1 MATRTATPAA
11 PVGPVAPADRP
22 PYLAAL
28 GVFVVVLAGYVFTL
42 APTVTFWDA
51 GEFIATARI
60 LGIPHPPGTPLF
72 VLLGNVFGRLVPIG
86 EFAYRTNLMTA
97 VFSSGAA
104 ACLFLVV
111 VQALRGWR
119 TGGPADRRT
128 ADAVYVMGGAVAAAL
143 CAAFAFTVWQN
154 SNETEVYMVAT
165 FSISA
170 ICWLAW
176 LWRRSRG
183 TSRAAHLLLLIVYIG
198 AVSIGNHLLTLLVGP
213 ALIGFMWHVLRTEP
227 ATDER
232 ERRTEW
238 AQWAVLAG
246 VWALLIG
253 AGLGSTTLMVLGG
266 VGFLAAG
273 AYAATVGSL
282 GFPLAVLG
290 IAVVGVSTYLFLYIR
305 AGLDPF
311 INEADPSTWDALLSV
326 IRREQY
332 PPRSP
337 IDNPIYP
344 SGSDNP
350 GRSLRIIGL
359 QIVNYL
365 QYFDWQW
372 SNGLAPTDPVFARD
386 TRLLGLIPARL
397 PFTVLFLGLGSRG
410 LAELRERDR
419 SLFWLLL
426 LLFLT
431 TGPALMAYMNF
442 KPGYSLGWDFFT
454 DGDHHEVRERDYF
467 FTVSFLMWGLFA
479 GMGLAALGRTLRERI
494 GGVRA
499 GRAAAVGVLAVALL
513 PFALNFTAA
522 SRKHTPTA
530 TLARDFAYDLLQSV
544 EPYGILFT
552 NGDNDTFPLWYL
564 QEVEGVRQDVSLV
577 NLSLGNTDWYIRQL
591 RDNPVRPFKPSEA
604 PWFAGLAPATPPP
617 PLHRW
622 SDAQIGALYPQLLPQ
637 GFTFRA
643 GRISKEVRA
652 GTPLYVKD
660 VLMMRLIQE
669 NATRRPIYY
678 SVTAGSG
685 NWLEL
690 HDYMANEGLAIR
702 VHVAQPPDTAR
713 LMPGSVL
720 GIPVDIPRTDSLV
733 NHVYRYAGLFGV
745 DTLALDPTNRNIAT
759 NLSLPFLALGQAYEL
774 RGDRARALEYLRRGY
789 HLSPNRDLGQIIRM
803 LDSMPPDMSLFGD
816 TAVADTGR

>member
-1 MATRTATPAA
+1 
-11 PVGPVAPADRP
+11 
-22 PYLAAL
+22 
-28 GVFVVVLAGYVFTL
+28 
-42 APTVTFWDA
+42 
-51 GEFIATARI
+51 
-60 LGIPHPPGTPLF
+60 
-72 VLLGNVFGRLVPIG
+72 
-86 EFAYRTNLMTA
+86 
-97 VFSSGAA
+97 
-104 ACLFLVV
+104 
-111 VQALRGWR
+111 
-119 TGGPADRRT
+119 
-128 ADAVYVMGGAVAAAL
+128 MGGAIAAAL

-154 SNETEVYMVAT
+154 SIETEVYMVAT
-165 FSISA
+165 FSIAA

-176 LWRRSRG
+176 LWRRARG
-183 TSRAAHLLLLIVYIG
+183 TSRAAHLILLIVYIG

-213 ALIGFMWHVLRTEP
+213 ALIGFMWHVLRVEP
-227 ATDER
+227 AADER

-246 VWALLIG
+246 MWALLIG
-253 AGLGSTTLMVLGG
+253 AGLGSTTLMALGG
-266 VGFLAAG
+266 VAFLAA
-273 AYAATVGSL
+273 AVFATTVGSL
-282 GFPLAVLG
+282 GVAVAVLG
-290 IAVVGVSTYLFLYIR
+290 IAMVGVSTYLFLYIR
-305 AGLDPF
+305 AGLHPL

-344 SGSDNP
+344 SGPDNP
-350 GRSLRIIGL
+350 GRSLRIMGL
-359 QIVNYL
+359 QIQNYL

-372 SNGLAPTDPVFARD
+372 ANGLAATKAVFAP
-386 TRLLGLIPARL
+386 IRL
-397 PFTVLFLGLGSRG
+397 PFTLLFLGLGSRG

-431 TGPALMAYMNF
+431 TGPALVAYMNF

-454 DGDHHEVRERDYF
+454 DGDAHEVRERDYF
-467 FTVSFLMWGLFA
+467 FTVSFLTWGLFA
-479 GMGLAALGRTLRERI
+479 GMGLAALGRTLRARVA
-494 GGVRA
+494 GVRA
-499 GRAAAVGVLAVALL
+499 GQAAAVGVLAVALL

-530 TLARDFAYDLLQSV
+530 TLARDFAYDLLQTV

-564 QEVEGVRQDVSLV
+564 QEVEGVRQDVALV

-591 RDNPVRPFKPSEA
+591 RDNPVRPFNPAEA
-604 PWFAGLAPATPPP
+604 PWYAGIAPATPPP
-617 PLHRW
+617 PLHSW
-622 SDAQIGALYPQLLPQ
+622 TDAQIGALYPQLLPQ

-643 GRISKEVRA
+643 GRIAKEVKA

-669 NATRRPIYY
+669 NADRRPIFY

-690 HDYMANEGLAIR
+690 HDYMVNEGLAIR
-702 VHVAQPPDTAR
+702 VHVTQPADTSR

-733 NHVYRYAGLFGV
+733 NQVYRYAGLLAE

-789 HLSPNRDLGQIIRM
+789 HLSPNADLARIIHM
-803 LDSMPPDMSLFGD
+803 LDSMPPDLPLFGD
-816 TAVADTGR
+816 TAVRDTGR